1 MANVFTTRGDSLFV
15 RSDPYYRNFPYLVY
29 DDGGLDIH
37 ESIDPELYR
46 SIIDIYLN
54 IKNWCASQ
62 QEIRR
67 DKVVLTVDYDSY
79 HQCLDFSVNVGRK
92 FIFGHTFILSYI
104 GDSKDEIAGQLI
116 SAIDAHLQ
124 QIREHALPEIRREW
138 ANARESRIE
147 LPRAWAS
154 LYEWTLSKTP
164 EKENEKAK
172 KLLWSCLSR
181 KQKKMYKQNK
191 TFIAIGNVT
200 GTRYLIQNK
209 TQINIV
215 QLDDDG
221 NWVEKLCTVPAE
233 RIPVE
238 DHQLAQKLMIETEE
252 DVFLDKVIRWSI

>member
-1 MANVFTTRGDSLFV
+1 MANVFTTRGGSLF
-15 RSDPYYRNFPYLVY
+15 RPNPCYGKFPYLVY
-29 DDGGLDIH
+29 DDGGLNIH

-46 SIIDIYLN
+46 SIINIYLN
-54 IKNWCASQ
+54 VKDWCASK

-67 DKVVLTVDYDSY
+67 DKVVLSVDYDSY
-79 HQCLDFSVNVGRK
+79 HACFDFRISVGRT
-92 FIFGHTFILSYI
+92 FALGHTFILRYM
-104 GDSKDEIAGQLI
+104 DDYKDEIAGQLI

-124 QIREHALPEIRREW
+124 QIQHAPPEIERRIWENIRGNLIEW
-138 ANARESRIE
+138 RDV
-147 LPRAWAS
+147 
-154 LYEWTLSKTP
+154 WTLENG

-181 KQKKMYKQNK
+181 KQKKTYKQDK
-191 TFIAIGNVT
+191 TFVAIGNVT

-215 QLDDDG
+215 QLDDND
-221 NWVEKLCTVPAE
+221 NWVEKLCTVPTE